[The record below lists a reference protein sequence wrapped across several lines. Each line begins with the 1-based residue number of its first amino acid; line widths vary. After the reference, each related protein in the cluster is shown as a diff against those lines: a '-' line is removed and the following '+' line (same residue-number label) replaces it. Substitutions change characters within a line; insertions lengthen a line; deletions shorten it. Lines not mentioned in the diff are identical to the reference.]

1 MSHLP
6 VTAALQYDTANIDKV
21 VSAPSQV
28 LHPRMAEKP
37 QLLIT
42 RKLPASV
49 EARAQRDYHARLNAT
64 DEPYGREELIRAAD
78 GSSAILCTTTDRLD
92 ASTIARLPGGVRMLA
107 TFSVGFEH
115 IDLGAARSRAM
126 IVTNTPDVL
135 TDATADVAMLLIL
148 GAARR
153 ASEGERL
160 IRDDAWTGWA
170 PTHLLGI
177 HIGGKRLGILGMG
190 RIGRAVAARARGFG
204 MSVHYHNR
212 QRLVPQDEAGATF
225 YPDAED
231 LLAVADI
238 LSIHFPLMPE
248 TRYFLDA
255 RRIELLPENAIV
267 VNTARGAVIKDA
279 DLIAALESGRIA
291 AAGLDVYDGEP
302 RLHPGYRT
310 LPNTFLLPHLG
321 SATRETREAMGFRAL
336 DNLDAYF
343 AGGTPRDRIA

>member
-1 MSHLP
+1 
-6 VTAALQYDTANIDKV
+6 
-21 VSAPSQV
+21 
-28 LHPRMAEKP
+28 MAEKP
-37 QLLIT
+37 HLLIT
-42 RKLPASV
+42 RKLPTAV
-49 EARAQRDYHARLNAT
+49 EVRAQRDYLARLNAT
-64 DEPYGREELIRAAD
+64 DEPYGREELVRTAEGAA
-78 GSSAILCTTTDRLD
+78 AILCTTTDRFD
-92 ASTIARLPGGVRMLA
+92 AATIGRLPESVRMLA

-115 IDLGAARSRAM
+115 IDLAAARARGI

-135 TDATADVAMLLIL
+135 TDATADVALLLIL

-160 IRDDAWTGWA
+160 IRDDAWAGWA

-177 HIGGKRLGILGMG
+177 HVGGKRLGILGMG
-190 RIGRAVAARARGFG
+190 RIGRAVAARARAFG
-204 MSVHYHNR
+204 MAVHYHNR
-212 QRLVPQDEAGATF
+212 QRLAPQDEAGATF
-225 YPDAED
+225 HADAED

-255 RRIELLPENAIV
+255 RRIGLLPPKAIV

-279 DLIAALESGRIA
+279 DLIAALKSGRIA

-302 RLHPGYRT
+302 RLHPDYRT

-336 DNLDAYF
+336 DNLDAHF
-343 AGGTPRDRIA
+343 AGQDPKDRLA

>member
-1 MSHLP
+1 M
-6 VTAALQYDTANIDKV
+6 AA
-21 VSAPSQV
+21 
-28 LHPRMAEKP
+28 KP
-37 QLLIT
+37 NLLIT
-42 RKLPASV
+42 RKLPVAV
-49 EARAQRDYHARLNAT
+49 EARAARDYRARLNAT
-64 DEPYGREELIRAAD
+64 DEPYGTEELVRAAD
-78 GSSAILCTTTDRLD
+78 GTEAILCTTTDRLD
-92 ASTIARLPGGVRMLA
+92 GATIGRLPDSVRILA

-115 IDLGAARSRAM
+115 IDLAAARARGILA
-126 IVTNTPDVL
+126 TNTPDVL
-135 TDATADVAMLLIL
+135 TDATADVALLLIL

-177 HIGGKRLGILGMG
+177 HVGGKRLGILGMG
-190 RIGRAVAARARGFG
+190 RIGRAVAARARAFG
-204 MSVHYHNR
+204 MAIHYHNR
-212 QRLVPQDEAGATF
+212 QRLSPQDEHGATF
-225 YPDAED
+225 HADAED

-248 TRYFLDA
+248 TRHFLDA
-255 RRIELLPENAIV
+255 RRIALLPANAIV
-267 VNTARGAVIKDA
+267 VNTARGGVIKDA
-279 DLIAALESGRIA
+279 DLIAALESRRLA

-302 RLHPGYRT
+302 KLHPAYRS

-343 AGGTPRDRIA
+343 AGQTPRDRIA